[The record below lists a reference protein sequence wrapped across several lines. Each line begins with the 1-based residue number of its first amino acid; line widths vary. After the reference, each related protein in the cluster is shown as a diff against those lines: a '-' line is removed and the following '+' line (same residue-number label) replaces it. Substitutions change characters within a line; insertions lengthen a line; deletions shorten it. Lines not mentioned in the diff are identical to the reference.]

1 MLKRLFDIIFSALGL
16 TICLPL
22 FAVVAVLIKA
32 GSKGPVFF
40 AQERVGRDFKPFRLY
55 KFRTMVVDAP
65 SKGLLITTGGDSRVT
80 PLGRFLRKTKVDELP
95 QLVNVLKGN
104 MSIVGPRPEVEK
116 YVDRYKKD
124 YAEILK
130 VRPGIT
136 DSASL
141 KFRNEEAV
149 LKEQEDPE
157 EYYVNVLLPEKI
169 ELAKQYVKTTSF
181 TNDLKLIILTLYK
194 VVHP

>member
-1 MLKRLFDIIFSALGL
+1 MLKRLFDITFSTLGL
-16 TICLPL
+16 VICLPL

-40 AQERVGRDFKPFRLY
+40 TQKRVGRNFIPFRLY
-55 KFRTMVVDAP
+55 KFRTMVIDAP
-65 SKGLLITTGGDSRVT
+65 KKGPLITTGGDLRVT
-80 PLGRFLRKTKVDELP
+80 PLGRLLRKTKVDELP
-95 QLVNVLKGN
+95 QLINVLKGD
-104 MSIVGPRPEVEK
+104 MSLVGPRPEVEK
-116 YVDRYKKD
+116 YVGRYKKD

-149 LKEQEDPE
+149 LKEQENPE
-157 EYYVNVLLPEKI
+157 EYYINVLLPEKI

-181 TNDLKLIILTLYK
+181 ANDLKLIFLTLYK